1 MGFTPEYV
9 ETVASW
15 NSEIVFPYVLDQEF
29 ASNPKTRAYFTLFVR
44 IIVAATG
51 VKPFAT
57 HVGILSSR
65 IKPLFQSLK
74 DQPAATFQQVQPVSA
89 AKAGNK
95 AAGVLTLSNG
105 SQYARL
111 VRMRAEWSGPKEKAP
126 YLVIYGDSY
135 FDLMP
140 REVREIPLE
149 FVLPESSDGSV
160 RGRLVIE
167 GSNLAAVEVPVT
179 FRS

>member
-1 MGFTPEYV
+1 M
-9 ETVASW
+9 
-15 NSEIVFPYVLDQEF
+15 LDQEF
-29 ASNPKTRAYFTLFVR
+29 ASNPRTGVYFTLFMR
-44 IIVAATG
+44 MIVAATG
-51 VKPFAT
+51 EKPSQRTEKFVRAHQT
-57 HVGILSSR
+57 SFRNVEG
-65 IKPLFQSLK
+65 
-74 DQPAATFQQVQPVSA
+74 PAGGRVRRQIQPVSA

-95 AAGVLTLSNG
+95 AAGCSDPSNG